1 MCVYKSNL
9 QGTVRKKGVEFCCVG
24 KVICQTEPAALT
36 VKFPLVHYNAKAQ
49 VTTDC
54 VGSNREQKCYS
65 SPLHTADSPCL
76 PVVSLLPLIPSF
88 PSRFIPS
95 LPSFSRVPWLVP
107 ISLMSNQ
114 ASLVNSLLAGFS
126 HIYTSIP
133 KTLSRQAAPQIPT
146 HFHTCPQIIISLLSE
161 FSDKVSTTNI
171 FQNQAELLGHI
182 EKGRLT
188 TSTFVIATEPVC
200 SV

>member
-1 MCVYKSNL
+1 MV
-9 QGTVRKKGVEFCCVG
+9 
-24 KVICQTEPAALT
+24 
-36 VKFPLVHYNAKAQ
+36 
-49 VTTDC
+49 
-54 VGSNREQKCYS
+54 
-65 SPLHTADSPCL
+65 SP
-76 PVVSLLPLIPSF
+76 LPLIPSF

-95 LPSFSRVPWLVP
+95 PPSFSKVPWLVP

-114 ASLVNSLLAGFS
+114 GSLVNSFLAGFS

-133 KTLSRQAAPQIPT
+133 KTLSRHAAPQIPT
-146 HFHTCPQIIISLLSE
+146 HFHTCPQIIISLLPE

-188 TSTFVIATEPVC
+188 TSTFVIAIEPVC
-200 SV
+200 SVQARWVSPNLKQSKPIHQLRQWVSSCLPASCFQLLRITTHLRGPLRVGREHSQTPNSSFFKHF